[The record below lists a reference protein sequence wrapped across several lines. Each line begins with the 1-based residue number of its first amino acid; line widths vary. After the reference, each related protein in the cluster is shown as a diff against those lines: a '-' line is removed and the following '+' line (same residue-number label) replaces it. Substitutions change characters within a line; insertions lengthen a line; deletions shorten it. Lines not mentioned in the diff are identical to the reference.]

1 MVWNEIKFCAVASLL
16 LFLVVGCA
24 PPKTFVNTHQD
35 ERISQVNKE
44 LDNKIVKIRL
54 GDGIE
59 FKAKNAT
66 LTSDS
71 LHYIRSDKKQG
82 LPLDTVQSITASPK
96 IGVAEILGI
105 PLFAFGTYLFITMD
119 DESNNYNEGR
129 NKLGGGIAAYILG
142 IITVIDGSNAESERY
157 YFKKR

>member
-1 MVWNEIKFCAVASLL
+1 MRLPFWFIVTLILYLAS
-16 LFLVVGCA
+16 GCV
-24 PPKTFVNTHQD
+24 PPKTFVDSHQ
-35 ERISQVNKE
+35 EKRINQINKE
-44 LDNKIVKIRL
+44 LEHKVVKVRTT
-54 GDGIE
+54 DRKEFRAIE
-59 FKAKNAT
+59 VK
-66 LTSDS
+66 LTADS
-71 LHYIRSDKKQG
+71 LLYTRSDKKQG
-82 LPLDTVQSITASPK
+82 LPLNKIISITASPK

-129 NKLGGGIAAYILG
+129 HKLGGGIAAYILG